1 MQKLDLQAL
10 SVILVVQGSENWEHT
25 GCCLWEND
33 LLHLLL
39 LWRWGWLA
47 AQVRGSILESRWA
60 VTCLVLISPSF
71 PSVLTKVITLLP
83 WTCHYWICSLCLQS
97 PVPLRPYKNK
107 VTRWKKHGGP
117 VRKQM
122 LEAVLKQNFHSFIIH
137 SSIHPSINPSTCQI
151 FFLSVF
157 SVPKIMWIAQNI
169 NVTQAYKKFSAFQDR
184 SSFCE
189 PKWPV
194 PLFCELQKSS
204 HPKGCVRIYLC
215 LLVSPLSLGAA
226 VSWDSLI
233 TSSPLPLLLQEL
245 SVLWFVL
252 KHKHIFFLHCLRL
265 LFGGRGEQVTV
276 AP

>member
-1 MQKLDLQAL
+1 MKETWWARQEANAWGCIEAKLPFLYHPF
-10 SVILVVQGSENWEHT
+10 V
-25 GCCLWEND
+25 
-33 LLHLLL
+33 
-39 LWRWGWLA
+39 
-47 AQVRGSILESRWA
+47 
-60 VTCLVLISPSF
+60 
-71 PSVLTKVITLLP
+71 
-83 WTCHYWICSLCLQS
+83 
-97 PVPLRPYKNK
+97 
-107 VTRWKKHGGP
+107 
-117 VRKQM
+117 
-122 LEAVLKQNFHSFIIH
+122 
-137 SSIHPSINPSTCQI
+137 HPSIHQSI
-151 FFLSVF
+151 HLSKKIFLSVF